1 MTIPEEGLQDFLHEF
16 DRERL
21 LKRFEN
27 GERHISFRYW
37 TRTATFEPMLA
48 EDHMALYREE
58 ETGDIIAVN
67 YVLDRTEHYRLE
79 EKERALEKSNREY
92 AKLLEEEKK
101 HTAMIEEL
109 TKKLQSQLELFTVSI
124 PGGVKIS
131 NDDPEYSFKYVSE
144 QFANMLGYA
153 TPKELMDASGG
164 NIIGLAHPD
173 DVKVGLADALN
184 QYTHSDHYATIY
196 RIRCKDGTYKYIEDR
211 GQKVIKEDG
220 TIEHW
225 NLMLDKNDFMHKSIA
240 LESEKKANKS
250 KSDFLSRM
258 SHDMRTPLNGIIG
271 LLKIA
276 EKHFDDSELVL
287 ENFGKMQVAA
297 DYLLSL
303 INDILQMSKIEDG
316 NVPLTQEIINFDEL
330 SQDVLTIIEQRA
342 KDRGIQM
349 QFCSKKE
356 GLRYPFIYGSPVH
369 LRQIFLNIYGNC
381 IKYNRIG
388 GKIITVLDYTEVV
401 DGITTYEWTIT
412 DTGIG
417 MSKEYLKHIFEPFSQ
432 ERNDSGS
439 TQQGIGLGM
448 AIVKGL
454 IEKMGGTIEVKSE
467 EGIGST
473 FIIRIPFKLAPAPD
487 TVKKTAAQMDISGL
501 NLLLVE
507 DNELNREIATALLE
521 EIGISVDS
529 VEDGTD
535 AVERMNEVDDDRY
548 DLIFMDIYLNELN
561 GIDIVRKIRQMD
573 SKVMIVFLTTSKE
586 YIFEAAPFHFF
597 DYILKPFESTQIFHV
612 LDDAL
617 ALLPEQEAELS
628 FEYRSFDVHFPLS
641 KIQYIYS
648 NNHEVIIHTTNGTHA
663 FRLPFYSVTDHLDD
677 SRFLQCNRGIM
688 LNMDYIKT
696 MESDYFE
703 MTDSKCFPIKTKGRK
718 QIREQYIKYQ
728 FLKLEE
734 A

>member
-342 KDRGIQM
+342 KDRGIQL
-349 QFCSKKE
+349 QFRSKKE
-356 GLRYPFIYGSPVH
+356 GLRYPF
-369 LRQIFLNIYGNC
+369 IYGNC

-448 AIVKGL
+448 SIVKGL
-454 IEKMGGTIEVKSE
+454 IEKMGGTIKIKSE

-473 FIIRIPFKLAPAPD
+473 FIIRIPFKLASAPD

-507 DNELNREIATALLE
+507 DNELNAEIAKTLLSDE
-521 EIGISVDS
+521 GANLTVA
-529 VEDGTD
+529 EDGLQAVRMFQEKPEGYFD
-535 AVERMNEVDDDRY
+535 AI
-548 DLIFMDIYLNELN
+548 LMDIMMPVMDGLTATKTIRSLKHPDAETIPIIAMTANAFQEDAEKCIAAGMNAHLAKPL
-561 GIDIVRKIRQMD
+561 DIE
-573 SKVMIVFLTTSKE
+573 KVKMTIYK
-586 YIFEAAPFHFF
+586 YI
-597 DYILKPFESTQIFHV
+597 
-612 LDDAL
+612 
-617 ALLPEQEAELS
+617 
-628 FEYRSFDVHFPLS
+628 
-641 KIQYIYS
+641 
-648 NNHEVIIHTTNGTHA
+648 
-663 FRLPFYSVTDHLDD
+663 
-677 SRFLQCNRGIM
+677 
-688 LNMDYIKT
+688 
-696 MESDYFE
+696 
-703 MTDSKCFPIKTKGRK
+703 
-718 QIREQYIKYQ
+718 
-728 FLKLEE
+728 
-734 A
+734 